1 MTMLFPSIVQW
12 TKRHLMMASCIGFL
26 ASPMCFAQ
34 TPIEK
39 SVQDS
44 TAKKIAYPTVNE
56 NAIQVDPEY
65 IGGKIALMSYLQKNL
80 RYPENALLN
89 GLEGTVL
96 VRFTVTAEGNVEQVK
111 VIKGFNTDCDTEA
124 VRVVQSMG
132 KWKPGTFDGKNI
144 HVVFKLP
151 ITFKLSKPLPGTN

>member
-1 MTMLFPSIVQW
+1 MLFPSIVQW
-12 TKRHLMMASCIGFL
+12 TKRHLRMASCIGFL

-34 TPIEK
+34 TPTEK

-44 TAKKIAYPTVNE
+44 KTKKVANHTVNE

-89 GLEGTVL
+89 GLEGTVI
-96 VRFTVTAEGNVEQVK
+96 VRFFVTAEGNVEQVK

-124 VRVVQSMG
+124 VRVVQNMG
-132 KWKPGTFDGKNI
+132 KWKPGTVDGKNI
-144 HVVFKLP
+144 YVPFKLP
-151 ITFKLSKPLPGTN
+151 ITFKLSKPLPGAY